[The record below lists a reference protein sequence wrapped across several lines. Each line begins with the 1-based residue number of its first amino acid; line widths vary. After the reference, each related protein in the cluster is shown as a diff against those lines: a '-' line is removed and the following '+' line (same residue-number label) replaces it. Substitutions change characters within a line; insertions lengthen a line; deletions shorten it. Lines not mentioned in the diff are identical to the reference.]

1 MKYTPKLMGEN
12 AIMQDQDKTK
22 VAEDKLAQTCG
33 TTTALWLKLKR
44 FYYIAIGGLP
54 SGVKLQIGTESA
66 TMKDLVETGELAKY
80 LYDPNDAQFFL
91 SLCDSPEMH
100 QTTLETSQSIIDSAC
115 IVFAHGILE
124 DCVYEYLTTTAIASP
139 ERWEC
144 YVKRKKVELITF
156 KEVSF
161 EQIRNDKIEKLL
173 GSDVKRES
181 LIDKLDRLH
190 RIAPPSEETQQM
202 VVSYDRERLVRFD
215 RARQNI
221 VHGNDWSSYLFDFAQ
236 EWDYWNGLN
245 FYFACLVCV
254 NTGLK
259 LSPKRMGLYLSNR
272 SAKK

>member
-1 MKYTPKLMGEN
+1 MGEN

-33 TTTALWLKLKR
+33 ITVALWHKLKR
-44 FYYIAIGGLP
+44 FYNIASNGLS
-54 SGVKLQIGTESA
+54 SGVEQQIIIEST
-66 TMKDLVETGELAKY
+66 TMRHMVETGELAQY
-80 LYDPNDAQFFL
+80 LYDPNDAQLFL
-91 SLCDSPEMH
+91 RLCNSPEMH
-100 QTTLETSQSIIDSAC
+100 QKTLETNQNIIDAAC

-124 DCVYEYLTTTAIASP
+124 DCVHEYLATTAVASP

-144 YVKRKKVELITF
+144 YVKRKKVELVNF
-156 KEVSF
+156 KEASF

-173 GSDVKRES
+173 GTDVKRES
-181 LIDKLDRLH
+181 LIDKLDRLQ

-236 EWDYWNGLN
+236 EWDFWNGLN

-259 LSPKRMGLYLSNR
+259 LSTKRMGHYWSNR

>member
-1 MKYTPKLMGEN
+1 
-12 AIMQDQDKTK
+12 MQDQDKTK
-22 VAEDKLAQTCG
+22 VAEDKLAQTFG
-33 TTTALWLKLKR
+33 TTIALWHKLKR
-44 FYYIAIGGLP
+44 FNEIASGGLP
-54 SGVKLQIGTESA
+54 SGVKEQIVIESA
-66 TMKDLVETGELAKY
+66 TMRYLVETGDLAQY
-80 LYDPNDAQFFL
+80 LYDPNDVKFFL
-91 SLCDSPEMH
+91 NHCDSPEMH
-100 QTTLETSQSIIDSAC
+100 QKTLETNQSIIDAAC

-144 YVKRKKVELITF
+144 YVKRKKVELVTF

-190 RIAPPSEETQQM
+190 RITPPVEDTKKKK
-202 VVSYDRERLVRFD
+202 VSYDRERLVKFD
-215 RARQNI
+215 RARQDI
-221 VHGNDWSSYLFDFAQ
+221 VHGNDWSSYSFNFAQ
-236 EWDYWNGLN
+236 EWDYWNVLN
-245 FYFACLVCV
+245 FYFAHLVCV

-259 LSPKRMGLYLSNR
+259 ISTKRMGHYWMNQ